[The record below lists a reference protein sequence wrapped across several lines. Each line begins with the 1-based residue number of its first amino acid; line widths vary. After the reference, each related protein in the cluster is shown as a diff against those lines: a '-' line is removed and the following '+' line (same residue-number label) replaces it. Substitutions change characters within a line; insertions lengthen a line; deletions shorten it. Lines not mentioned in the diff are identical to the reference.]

1 MKHITILANI
11 TDLKQSL
18 EPKRK
23 KKFFK
28 CSYSSRKSLQ
38 SLHLGL
44 LCVSY
49 TVLKSLLNF
58 FHFCY
63 RLNAESYLFLE
74 SFKDT
79 NFTTQKKLCQ
89 T

>member
-1 MKHITILANI
+1 MIHITILASI

-18 EPKRK
+18 KPKRK
-23 KKFFK
+23 KKNFQMLIFIK
-28 CSYSSRKSLQ
+28 KITAVPSLRTY
-38 SLHLGL
+38 
-44 LCVSY
+44 VSY

-58 FHFCY
+58 FHFCC

-74 SFKDT
+74 SSKDKIL
-79 NFTTQKKLCQ
+79 QHKKIMSN